1 MAINVFADTSWKIQV
16 QKLLPSP
23 LSQLQPQKTTLAD
36 IEKLLGKAHLVE
48 GKDYYWERDGLKYAL
63 KLSVNEKKVLTTFN
77 YTFTGAKPSL
87 DKLKTLPPIS
97 EMRPYP
103 SHGKAAGRFL
113 IYKENNAELIIDPV
127 SKTIQ
132 SVQLP

>member
-1 MAINVFADTSWKIQV
+1 MAVSVYAGTSWKTQA

-23 LSQLQPQKTTLAD
+23 LSQLQPQKTTLTD

-48 GKDYYWERDGLKYAL
+48 GKDYYWERDGFKYAL
-63 KLSVNEKKVLTTFN
+63 KLSLNEKKVLTTLN
-77 YTFTGAKPSL
+77 YTFTGEKPSL
-87 DKLKTLPPIS
+87 DKLKTKLPVS

-113 IYKENNAELIIDPV
+113 IYKDNNAELIIDPV